1 MNRFKE
7 FTEKEEERK
16 SPFFFSAFLQSS
28 VPDDMF
34 SDIRRVAKGQE
45 LAQATGTPLTRNIYK
60 SKDSMEDDIED
71 RLHGESSPFINNNSN
86 RVENSDSND
95 EITTHSVSHQNSPQK
110 NDL

>member
-1 MNRFKE
+1 
-7 FTEKEEERK
+7 
-16 SPFFFSAFLQSS
+16 
-28 VPDDMF
+28 MF

-45 LAQATGTPLTRNIYK
+45 LAQATGTPLTRNIFK

-71 RLHGESSPFINNNSN
+71 RLHGETSPFISTNSN

-95 EITTHSVSHQNSPQK
+95 TTHSVSHQNTPQK